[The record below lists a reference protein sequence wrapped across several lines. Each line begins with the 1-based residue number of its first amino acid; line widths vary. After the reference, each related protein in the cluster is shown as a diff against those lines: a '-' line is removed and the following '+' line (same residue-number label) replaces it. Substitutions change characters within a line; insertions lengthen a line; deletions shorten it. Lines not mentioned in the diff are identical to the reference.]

1 MKVGD
6 LITPQGDNIFV
17 VFQKKWIMSR
27 HRYASRGAPPS
38 ADFYPQSTTDHR
50 VAEVAEDN
58 QILFQGLTLD
68 VWPSEEFKVAI
79 FNEEKYRVYL
89 NENYIK
95 CFYCSFVF
103 SINQFDD
110 DYAICGKCRDEE
122 NEE

>member
-27 HRYASRGAPPS
+27 PRYASRGAPPS
-38 ADFYPQSTTDHR
+38 ADFYSQSTTEHR

-68 VWPSEEFKVAI
+68 VWPSEEFKI
-79 FNEEKYRVYL
+79 T
-89 NENYIK
+89 IM
-95 CFYCSFVF
+95 
-103 SINQFDD
+103 
-110 DYAICGKCRDEE
+110 E

>member
-27 HRYASRGAPPS
+27 PRYASMGAPPS
-38 ADFYPQSTTDHR
+38 ADFYPQGTTEHR

-58 QILFQGLTLD
+58 QILFQGLTLG

-79 FNEEKYRVYL
+79 FNEERYRAYL

-95 CFYCSFVF
+95 CFYCSSVF

-110 DYAICGKCRDEE
+110 DYAICGKCR
-122 NEE
+122 